1 MNVFLGVD
9 TSAYTTSAAIV
20 GDNGEVLADERM
32 LLQVES
38 GKRGLRQS
46 EAHFQHTRNLPVL
59 MEKLAPVLK
68 EHQLLALG
76 VSDRPRR
83 RPDSYMPVFLAG
95 LGVSRCL
102 ASVGNH
108 PLYLLSHQEGHV
120 EAAAHELPL
129 DGLDFIAVHFSGG
142 TSEILLV
149 KPDQS
154 RYEIELILATKDLNA
169 GQLVDRVGVAMGL
182 PFPSGSHMEK
192 LAEIADADLAI
203 PSAVDGSGFSFSG
216 AETRAVAMLNQGVPQ
231 ETVAYLVFK
240 CIANTLEKG
249 LRMAAKQNGITSV
262 VMAGGVMAN
271 GIIRRRLTERLRG
284 SGVKLFW
291 APPDLSTDNAVGI
304 ALMTGKCYLFEHE
317 MGGRLE
323 R

>member
-1 MNVFLGVD
+1 MFLGID
-9 TSAYTTSAAIV
+9 TSAYTTSVAVV
-20 GDNGEVLADERM
+20 GETGEVLADERM
-32 LLQVES
+32 LLQVEP

-83 RPDSYMPVFLAG
+83 HPDSYMPVFLAG

-102 ASVGNH
+102 AVAGNY

-120 EAAAHELPL
+120 EAAAHKLPL
-129 DGLDFIAVHFSGG
+129 DGQDFIAVHFSGG
-142 TSEILLV
+142 TSEILLA
-149 KPDQS
+149 KHDKS

-182 PFPSGSHMEK
+182 PFPSGSYLEK
-192 LAEIADADLAI
+192 LAKNVTTDLTI
-203 PSAVDGSGFSFSG
+203 PSSVDTQGFSFSG
-216 AETRAVAMLNQGVPQ
+216 AETRAVSMLAKGVPQ
-231 ETVAYLVFK
+231 PAVAYLVFK
-240 CIANTLEKG
+240 CIANTLEKA
-249 LRMAAKQNGITSV
+249 LRIAAERNRINSV

-271 GIIRRRLTERLRG
+271 GIIRNRLTERFNG
-284 SGVKLFW
+284 SGIQLYW
-291 APPDLSTDNAVGI
+291 AAPRLSTDNAVGT
-304 ALMTGKCYLFEHE
+304 ALLTGKCYYYEHE
-317 MGGRLE
+317 MGVCLE